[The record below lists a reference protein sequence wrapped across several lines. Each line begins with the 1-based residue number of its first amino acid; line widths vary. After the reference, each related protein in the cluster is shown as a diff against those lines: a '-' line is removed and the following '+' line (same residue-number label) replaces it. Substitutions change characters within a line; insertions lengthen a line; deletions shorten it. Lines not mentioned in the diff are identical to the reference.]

1 MSIDDLDIGKLAAVL
16 LCSASLIST
25 GIVMF
30 GAYQNLGRMENQ
42 VAENE
47 QQITELSAKLA
58 ELNNT
63 EATTAEQIEVQLSS
77 AASAGAEIARLQNE
91 YARLDIVRDEDQFVE
106 NANLIGNYLE
116 DKTQQTPWY
125 SGNIPG
131 LSYEWRF
138 LSTYSFSGNNV
149 DVAWVC
155 ESGNDELL
163 AYVIASYSAA
173 DNLFSSLER
182 HMTYEGA
189 SYIAAE
195 GQYDAD
201 GNPVETGNTERSSWV
216 LDMIEAY
223 DESVSGESA
232 ESDAESTK
240 DDTSEEST
248 ETESTDEDSTESEN
262 TEDDTSEES
271 TDTESE
277 GGVG

>member
-1 MSIDDLDIGKLAAVL
+1 MWLLPTAAMFAYAGASFLGLFRKRWLQNVFGAVLAAV
-16 LCSASLIST
+16 I
-25 GIVMF
+25 I
-30 GAYQNLGRMENQ
+30 
-42 VAENE
+42 
-47 QQITELSAKLA
+47 
-58 ELNNT
+58 
-63 EATTAEQIEVQLSS
+63 
-77 AASAGAEIARLQNE
+77 AGGTCMYFQ
-91 YARLDIVRDEDQFVE
+91 
-106 NANLIGNYLE
+106 GN
-116 DKTQQTPWY
+116 
-125 SGNIPG
+125 
-131 LSYEWRF
+131 
-138 LSTYSFSGNNV
+138 
-149 DVAWVC
+149 
-155 ESGNDELL
+155 
-163 AYVIASYSAA
+163 YSAA

-240 DDTSEEST
+240 DDASEESTETESTEDDTSEENT